1 MDPKPRKQKPL
12 FTRLFGAFEGLVKPV
27 DAVYKEPMCKEV
39 RTLLETRRGPKIQL
53 ERFIKDC
60 CAFIYFYRQDY
71 RGLSLRTKLYSSLT
85 FTHIGEDDTKYA
97 NEHQLLEYISN
108 ALELLKAEL
117 LEEPESTNLHDL
129 EEELVAHCLE
139 ARLVDALGILNRK
152 HQVVATVNGENTA
165 NLNFNTPEAAQYKT
179 QGAELI
185 ATLLDKKFYDEN
197 MSKWGELSGK
207 NAVAAAKSAG
217 ATDKQATEGAALIS
231 KRTPANKD
239 YTSFILSRLANVLET
254 MEANEAE
261 HQNFFDQ
268 LSNTG
273 VGTDVATLQEIFKRK
288 YLKIPAFFFEQ
299 EDQKEV
305 VIEAL
310 LKYYQ
315 LTPDQKTI
323 LHNQLSTFVLES
335 LQGKLDNLQGKSDKL
350 KGKLDTLGGGR
361 RSRKQRK
368 HKRTRTRKN

>member
-1 MDPKPRKQKPL
+1 MDPAPKKQKPF

-27 DAVYKEPMCKEV
+27 DAVYKEPICKEV
-39 RTLLETRRGPKIQL
+39 RTLLETRRGPKVQL
-53 ERFIKDC
+53 ERFVKDC
-60 CAFIYFYRQDY
+60 CSFIYFYRQDY
-71 RGLSLRTKLYSSLT
+71 RGLALRTKLYSSLT

-97 NEHQLLEYISN
+97 NEHQLMEYISN

-117 LEEPESTNLHDL
+117 LAEPESTVLHDM
-129 EEELVAHCLE
+129 EEELVAHCME

-152 HQVVATVNGENTA
+152 HQKATPTGNAGNGENA
-165 NLNFNTPEAAQYKT
+165 VNNLNFNTPEAAQYKT

-185 ATLLDKKFYDEN
+185 ATLLDQKFYEEN

-217 ATDKQATEGAALIS
+217 ASNKQATEGAALIA
-231 KRTPANKD
+231 KRTPNNKD
-239 YTSFILSRLANVLET
+239 YTSFILSRLANLLET

-261 HQNFFDQ
+261 HQEFFDQ

-273 VGTDVATLQEIFKRK
+273 VGTDLATLQEIFKRK
-288 YLKIPAFFFEQ
+288 YLKIPDFFFEQ

-305 VIEAL
+305 VIAAL

-315 LTPDQKTI
+315 LTPDQKII
-323 LHNQLSTFVLES
+323 LHDQLSTFVVES
-335 LQGKLDNLQGKSDKL
+335 LQAKLQKL
-350 KGKLDTLGGGR
+350 AGAGRALTGR
-361 RSRKQRK
+361 RAKSRKQRQ
-368 HKRTRTRKN
+368 KRKETRKN